1 MLWDFSKQVFFDPVC
16 YWTIEG
22 AFAFVVHSNFC
33 KNSTLFTYSST
44 SGYSGSGPQVH
55 DEIYELI
62 KDNEDE
68 IAIGRFLITSREHE

>member
-1 MLWDFSKQVFFDPVC
+1 MQGRDRGNFPEKVSFISTQLSGRYAV
-16 YWTIEG
+16 IN
-22 AFAFVVHSNFC
+22 AF
-33 KNSTLFTYSST
+33 TLVRGST